1 MIRRPPRST
10 RTVTRFPY
18 TTLFRS
24 GIGMFDPRLQDMAGI
39 EADPEILPD
48 TGQEIEEALHR
59 PLDARERAVAG
70 VALLFDKARLARKAV
85 DIERLIAFAAIVKA
99 VRRLLVIARQRDQPA
114 AAEIIFGAGAAR
126 PLALRLKCR
135 IAGKDD
141 LARTGTRL
149 N

>member
-1 MIRRPPRST
+1 
-10 RTVTRFPY
+10 
-18 TTLFRS
+18 
-24 GIGMFDPRLQDMAGI
+24 MAGI

-85 DIERLIAFAAIVKA
+85 DIERLIAFAAIVKE

-114 AAEIIFGAGAAR
+114 AAEIIFGAGVER

-141 LARTGTRL
+141 LRRGARLGEKEGACVLAARTLAIRRIRQAKVQCRREMEQG
-149 N
+149 

>member
-1 MIRRPPRST
+1 
-10 RTVTRFPY
+10 
-18 TTLFRS
+18 
-24 GIGMFDPRLQDMAGI
+24 MAGI

-85 DIERLIAFAAIVKA
+85 DIERLIAFAAIVKE

-114 AAEIIFGAGAAR
+114 AAEIIFGAGVER
-126 PLALRLKCR
+126 SEEHTSALQSLKR
-135 IAGKDD
+135 IS
-141 LARTGTRL
+141 
-149 N
+149 

>member
-1 MIRRPPRST
+1 
-10 RTVTRFPY
+10 
-18 TTLFRS
+18 
-24 GIGMFDPRLQDMAGI
+24 MAGI

-85 DIERLIAFAAIVKA
+85 DIERLIAFAAIVKE

-114 AAEIIFGAGAAR
+114 AAEIIFGAGVER
-126 PLALRLKCR
+126 PPALRLKCR
-135 IAGKDD
+135 IAGNDD
-141 LARTGTRL
+141 LPHGPRL
-149 N
+149 GEKGRAGGIKAGKLEKE